1 LTLRFGPA
9 SIAGTL
15 TLMLG
20 FVALTVFT
28 VVGFLLHWS
37 LQSDLREAERHELQD
52 KMEVVQHYIAE
63 AKDPMD
69 LSDLRHHLDDVLIG
83 SGTLRV
89 WVLAPDGAVLY
100 GGSRM
105 PVVQTRSDGQ
115 LSITR
120 EDGITLFGLKQRNQ
134 TIATVSGASVLVGLD
149 GRARRELLD
158 RHDRTTAAVCAI
170 GVILTMAVGAWL
182 VRRGLWPVRLLAAEA
197 EQIDPDSLEKR
208 LPTRPRSS
216 ELASLVR
223 SFNRALDRIDDA
235 YQQLQGFSAD
245 VAHELRTPL
254 ASLISGTEVALSRT
268 RSVEEMQDLLASN
281 LDDLRALSSMVTDM
295 LFLAHADQGEVANN
309 LTRVLLLDEVSA
321 VVDYLEAS
329 LEESG
334 HTVTIEGDVQ
344 ADVNSSLFRRA
355 LVNLISNAAR
365 YASAGQPIAVQLQLL
380 DGVPRVLVT
389 NAGAPISEPRRMFE
403 RFWRSDPARTNSSE
417 RHGLGL
423 AIVRAVA
430 RMHGGDTFAHSR
442 DGITTVGF
450 TLASPTR
457 QREQSDQ
464 RRGRPSEV
472 AGGTTRRHA
481 NDAIDHPDD
490 GSA

>member
-1 LTLRFGPA
+1 MTLRLWPA

-20 FVALTVFT
+20 FVALMVFT

-37 LQSDLREAERHELQD
+37 LQSDLRDAERRELED
-52 KMEVVQHYIAE
+52 KMVVVQHYIDE
-63 AKDPMD
+63 AKDSTD
-69 LSDLRHHLDDVLIG
+69 LSGLRHHLDDVLIG

-105 PVVQTRSDGQ
+105 PVVQTRSDGR

-120 EDGITLFGLKQRNQ
+120 EDGISLSGLMQKNQ

-149 GRARRELLD
+149 GRARRELLR

-208 LPTRPRSS
+208 LPTRPRGS

-223 SFNRALDRIDDA
+223 SFNHALDRIDDA

-254 ASLISGTEVALSRT
+254 ATLISGTEVALSRT
-268 RSVEEMQDLLASN
+268 RSVEDMRDLLASN
-281 LDDLRALSSMVTDM
+281 LDDLRTLSSMVTDM
-295 LFLAHADQGEVANN
+295 LFLAHADQGEVADN
-309 LTRVLLLDEVSA
+309 LASVSLRDEVST
-321 VVDYLEAS
+321 VVDYLEAL

-334 HTVTIEGDVQ
+334 HTVVIEGDAQ

-365 YASAGQPIAVQLQLL
+365 YAPAGSPIAVQVECL
-380 DGVPRVLVT
+380 DCVPRVAVG
-389 NAGAPISEPRRMFE
+389 NVGPPISEPRRMFE
-403 RFWRSDPARTNSSE
+403 RFWRSDRARTGSSD

-430 RMHGGDTFAHSR
+430 RMHGGDTFAQSR
-442 DGITTVGF
+442 NGITTVGF
-450 TLASPTR
+450 TLTSREAPVSGRRSTAVASH
-457 QREQSDQ
+457 QS
-464 RRGRPSEV
+464 S
-472 AGGTTRRHA
+472 
-481 NDAIDHPDD
+481 
-490 GSA
+490 SF

>member
-1 LTLRFGPA
+1 MTLRLWPA

-37 LQSDLREAERHELQD
+37 LQCDLRDAERRELED
-52 KMEVVQHYIAE
+52 KMEVVRHYIDE
-63 AKDPMD
+63 AKDSTD
-69 LSDLRHHLDDVLIG
+69 LSDLRHRLDDVLIG

-89 WVLAPDGAVLY
+89 WVLAPDGTILY

-105 PVVQTRSDGQ
+105 PGVQTRSNGR

-120 EDGITLFGLKQRNQ
+120 EDGISLSGLMQMNQ

-208 LPTRPRSS
+208 LPTRPQGS

-223 SFNRALDRIDDA
+223 SFNNALDRIDDA

-254 ASLISGTEVALSRT
+254 ATLISGAEVALSRM
-268 RSVEEMQDLLASN
+268 RSVEDMRDLLASN
-281 LDDLRALSSMVTDM
+281 LDDLRTLASMVTDM
-295 LFLAHADQGEVANN
+295 LFLAHADQGEIADN
-309 LTRVLLLDEVSA
+309 LASVSLRDEVST
-321 VVDYLEAS
+321 VVDYLDAV

-334 HTVTIEGDVQ
+334 HTVVIEGDAQ
-344 ADVNSSLFRRA
+344 AEVNSSLFRRA

-365 YASAGQPIAVQLQLL
+365 YAPAGSPIAVQVECL
-380 DGVPRVLVT
+380 DRVPRVAVS
-389 NAGAPISEPRRMFE
+389 NVGPPISEPRRMFE
-403 RFWRSDPARTNSSE
+403 RFWRSDPARTGSSD

-430 RMHGGDTFAHSR
+430 RMHGGDTFAQSR
-442 DGITTVGF
+442 NGITTVGF
-450 TLASPTR
+450 TLAS
-457 QREQSDQ
+457 REAPVSRRRSTAVASHQS
-464 RRGRPSEV
+464 S
-472 AGGTTRRHA
+472 
-481 NDAIDHPDD
+481 
-490 GSA
+490 SF